1 MLPSFFN
8 QKEAGIVLYRKKN
21 NFPAKKLAFSGILLY
36 TNTCCGIDSD
46 EARGCCLR
54 LAGFSVE
61 RMSS

>member
-1 MLPSFFN
+1 MLPSSFN

-46 EARGCCLR
+46 EA
-54 LAGFSVE
+54 
-61 RMSS
+61 